1 MPYILRRLI
10 AFGAIATAISEV
22 SAVAKPGSEV
32 PSASP
37 SWRGGSSTCDA
48 TIAMEPLGV
57 AAETGGVSSSYEE
70 AHVHHHPGSHG
81 EKDEADN
88 DAACDIR

>member
-1 MPYILRRLI
+1 
-10 AFGAIATAISEV
+10 
-22 SAVAKPGSEV
+22 
-32 PSASP
+32 
-37 SWRGGSSTCDA
+37 
-48 TIAMEPLGV
+48 MEPLGV

-88 DAACDIR
+88 EAACDIR